1 MCGTP
6 TFQREHSTPLRRGFP
21 LSFDSLS
28 LRHVVHDLRDTLL
41 HGSIRHVAQLDATSI
56 AVKITKAGKTQFLMM
71 SAHARHARTH
81 LIERPSAE
89 KRQSYFADFLMT
101 HIGRGTIS
109 GIEQLG
115 WDRVLKITI
124 KPQTDMPIESQS
136 RILIGEFMG
145 KHSNI
150 ILVDESTGKILQSIK
165 HIDETLSRHREI
177 LPGVIYTPPPKPAKL
192 DPLKLDYETFVTLV
206 ENNSEVDWLCL
217 FNQVDGLSPTL
228 AKELLFRADK
238 PNCAE
243 KLWTAYKEIR
253 AYFNPPHGNPLV
265 LVSPKDRSDAIA
277 VSPLP
282 LHQFHGMDSL
292 TFNTM
297 SEALESFCE
306 MVVIRETIQSEQR
319 TLSQVLEKL
328 LDAHDR
334 KIVRLKQD
342 LANAEQA
349 EDYRIKGEL
358 LTGNLHRIQRG
369 TVSVEAQNYYTQEL
383 KQIEIELDPQRS
395 PSENAQGYFK
405 RYTKAKRGRAVISQ
419 LLAESHAEQKVLQS
433 YVSEVRQAETVDK
446 FDAIR
451 EQFVKKGWIKERKN
465 GRPKQ
470 RTASS
475 TFQKFTSPD
484 GFQIYVGRNSK
495 ENDLLLR
502 RIASGRDMW
511 LHTKQIHGSHVL
523 IRNPENKPGIP
534 MPTLLQAAQ
543 IAAFFSKG
551 KHASHVPVDYT
562 WARYVVKPKGSAP
575 GYVHYSREKTLY
587 VEPGLPDTR

>member
-1 MCGTP
+1 M
-6 TFQREHSTPLRRGFP
+6 
-21 LSFDSLS
+21 SFDSLT
-28 LRHVVHDLRDTLL
+28 LRHVIHDLREKLL
-41 HGSIRHVAQLDATSI
+41 HGSIRHVVQLDATSI
-56 AVKITKAGKTQFLMM
+56 AVKVAKAGKTQFLMM
-71 SAHARHARTH
+71 AAHARHARTH
-81 LIERPSAE
+81 LIERPPE
-89 KRQSYFADFLMT
+89 GKKQSYFADFLMT
-101 HIGRGTIS
+101 HIGRSAIS
-109 GIEQLG
+109 DIEQLG

-124 KPQTDMPIESQS
+124 KPQSDALIESQS
-136 RILIGEFMG
+136 RVLIGEFMG

-150 ILVDESTGKILQSIK
+150 ILVDESTGKILQSLK

-177 LPGVIYTPPPKPAKL
+177 LPGVIYTPPPLPTKL
-192 DPLKLDYETFVTLV
+192 DPMKLNHETFVALV
-206 ENNSEVDWLCL
+206 GNNAEIDWRRL
-217 FNQVDGLSPTL
+217 FNQIDGLSPTL
-228 AKELLFRADK
+228 AKEVLFRADE
-238 PNCAE
+238 PSCAD
-243 KLWTAYKEIR
+243 KLWTAYREIT
-253 AYFNPPHGNPLV
+253 ACFNPPNGNPQV
-265 LVSPKDRSDAIA
+265 LVNPKNHNNPVA

-282 LHQFHGMDSL
+282 LHQFRGVDNL
-292 TFNTM
+292 RFDTM
-297 SEALESFCE
+297 SEALNAYYD
-306 MVVIRETIQSEQR
+306 MVVVKETIQSER
-319 TLSQVLEKL
+319 RALRQVLEKL
-328 LDAHDR
+328 LDAADR
-334 KIVRLKQD
+334 KIARLKHD

-369 TVSVEAQNYYTQEL
+369 TASIEAQNYYAPEL
-383 KQIEIELDPQRS
+383 NNVEIELDPTLS

-405 RYTKAKRGRAVISQ
+405 KYTKAKRGRSVINQ
-419 LLAESHAEQKVLQS
+419 LIADSCAEREALQS
-433 YVSEVRQAETVDK
+433 YVSEVQQAETADELE
-446 FDAIR
+446 AIR
-451 EQFVKKGWIKERKN
+451 EEFVKKGWIKERKN
-465 GRPKQ
+465 GRTKQ
-470 RTASS
+470 RTAGS
-475 TFQKFTSPD
+475 TFQKYTSPD

-587 VEPGLPDTR
+587 VEPGLPDSR

>member
-1 MCGTP
+1 LT
-6 TFQREHSTPLRRGFP
+6 
-21 LSFDSLS
+21 
-28 LRHVVHDLRDTLL
+28 LRHVIHDFRDKLL
-41 HGSIRHVAQLDATSI
+41 HGSIRHVVQLDATSI
-56 AVKITKAGKTQFLMM
+56 AVKITKASKTQFLMM

-81 LIERPSAE
+81 LIQRPSGE
-89 KRQSYFADFLMT
+89 KKQSYFADCLMT
-101 HIGRGTIS
+101 HIGHGTIS
-109 GIEQLG
+109 EIEQID

-124 KPQTDMPIESQS
+124 KPQSDAPLESQS
-136 RILIGEFMG
+136 RVLIGEFMG

-150 ILVDESTGKILQSIK
+150 ILADETTGKILQSIK

-177 LPGVIYTPPPKPAKL
+177 LPGVTYMPPPRPVKL
-192 DPLKLDYETFVTLV
+192 DPLKLDYATFVTLV
-206 ENNSEVDWLCL
+206 ENNSEVDWRCL
-217 FNQVDGLSPTL
+217 FDQIDGLSPTL
-228 AKELLFRADK
+228 AKEVLFRADK
-238 PNCAE
+238 PRCAE
-243 KLWTAYKEIR
+243 KLWAAYNEIK
-253 AYFNPPHGNPLV
+253 AYFNPSHGNPLV
-265 LVSPKDRSDAIA
+265 LVSPRDHNDPVA

-297 SEALESFCE
+297 SEALDSFCE

-328 LDAHDR
+328 LDATDR

-369 TVSVEAQNYYTQEL
+369 TASVEAQNYYTQEL
-383 KQIEIELDPQRS
+383 NKIEIELDPQRS

-405 RYTKAKRGRAVISQ
+405 RYTKAKRGRSVISQ
-419 LLAESHAEQKVLQS
+419 LLAEGHAEQKVLQS

-446 FDAIR
+446 LDAIR
-451 EQFVKKGWIKERKN
+451 EEFIKKGWIKEKKN

-470 RTASS
+470 RTANS
-475 TFQKFTSPD
+475 TFQKYTSPD

-551 KHASHVPVDYT
+551 KHASYVPVDYT

-587 VEPGLPDTR
+587 VEPRLPDTRKDGAKAHYVNNRKP

>member
-1 MCGTP
+1 MP
-6 TFQREHSTPLRRGFP
+6 
-21 LSFDSLS
+21 FDSLV
-28 LRHVVHDLRDTLL
+28 LRHVVHNLRDELL
-41 HGSIRHVAQLDATSI
+41 HGGIRHIEQLDATSI
-56 AVKITKAGKTQFLMM
+56 AVKVAKAGKTQFLMM

-81 LIERPSAE
+81 LIERPSE
-89 KRQSYFADFLMT
+89 GQRQSYFADFLMT

-124 KPQTDMPIESQS
+124 KPQSDGPMESQS
-136 RILIGEFMG
+136 RVLIGEFMG

-150 ILVDESTGKILQSIK
+150 ILVDEPSGKILQSIK

-177 LPGVIYTPPPKPAKL
+177 LPGVIYTPPHQPAKL
-192 DPLKLDYETFVTLV
+192 DPLKLDYEAFVSLV
-206 ENNSEVDWLCL
+206 EENSEVDWRCL

-228 AKELLFRADK
+228 AKELLFRTDK

-243 KLWTAYKEIR
+243 ELWAAYKEIR
-253 AYFNPPHGNPLV
+253 AYFNPQDGNPLV
-265 LVSPKDRSDAIA
+265 FVNPRDDNSPVA
-277 VSPLP
+277 VSPCP
-282 LHQFHGMDSL
+282 LHQFHGVDSL
-292 TFNTM
+292 GFNTI
-297 SEALESFCE
+297 SEALNFFYD
-306 MVVIRETIQSEQR
+306 MVITKETVQSKR
-319 TLSQVLEKL
+319 HTLRQALEKL
-328 LDAHDR
+328 LDTVNR
-334 KIVRLKQD
+334 RIVRLTED

-369 TVSVEAQNYYTQEL
+369 SASIETQNYYAPGL
-383 KQIEIELDPQRS
+383 NKIEIALDPKLS

-405 RYTKAKRGRAVISQ
+405 KYTKAKRGRAVINQ
-419 LLAESHAEQKVLQS
+419 LIAESYAEQKILQS
-433 YVSEVRQAETVDK
+433 YVSEVQQAETLDK
-446 FDAIR
+446 LDAIR
-451 EQFVKKGWIKERKN
+451 IEFTKKGWIKEKKI
-465 GRPKQ
+465 GRSKQ
-470 RTASS
+470 QTESS
-475 TFQKFTSPD
+475 TFQRFTSPD

-511 LHTKQIHGSHVL
+511 LHTKQIRGSHVL

-575 GYVHYSREKTLY
+575 GNVHYSREKTLY
-587 VEPGLPDTR
+587 VEPGLPGTR

>member
-1 MCGTP
+1 M
-6 TFQREHSTPLRRGFP
+6 
-21 LSFDSLS
+21 SFDSLV
-28 LRHVVHDLRDTLL
+28 LRHVVHNLRDELL
-41 HGSIRHVAQLDATSI
+41 HGSIRHVEQLDATSI
-56 AVKITKAGKTQFLMM
+56 AVKVAKAGKTQFLMM

-81 LIERPSAE
+81 LIERPSE
-89 KRQSYFADFLMT
+89 GKRQSYFADFLMT

-124 KPQTDMPIESQS
+124 KPQSDVPMESQS
-136 RILIGEFMG
+136 RVLIGEFMG

-177 LPGVIYTPPPKPAKL
+177 LPGVIYTPPHQPAKL
-192 DPLKLDYETFVTLV
+192 DPLKLDYEAFVSLV
-206 ENNSEVDWLCL
+206 EENSDVNWRCL

-228 AKELLFRADK
+228 AKELLFRTDK
-238 PNCAE
+238 PNCAGE
-243 KLWTAYKEIR
+243 LWAAYKEIR
-253 AYFNPPHGNPLV
+253 AYFNPSHVNPLV
-265 LVSPKDRSDAIA
+265 FVNPREDNDPVA
-277 VSPLP
+277 VSPCP
-282 LHQFHGMDSL
+282 LHQFHGVDSL
-292 TFNTM
+292 EFNTM
-297 SEALESFCE
+297 SEALNFYYD
-306 MVVIRETIQSEQR
+306 MVVTKETVQSKR
-319 TLSQVLEKL
+319 HTLRQALEKL
-328 LDAHDR
+328 LDTVDR
-334 KIVRLKQD
+334 RIARLTED

-369 TVSVEAQNYYTQEL
+369 SASIETQNYYAPGL
-383 KQIEIELDPQRS
+383 NKIEIALDPKLS

-405 RYTKAKRGRAVISQ
+405 KYAKAKRGRSVINQ
-419 LLAESHAEQKVLQS
+419 LIAESYAEQKILQS
-433 YVSEVRQAETVDK
+433 YASEVQQAETLDK
-446 FDAIR
+446 LDAIR
-451 EQFVKKGWIKERKN
+451 EEFTKKGWIKEKKI
-465 GRPKQ
+465 GRSKQ
-470 RTASS
+470 QTESS
-475 TFQKFTSPD
+475 TFQRFTSPD

-511 LHTKQIHGSHVL
+511 LHTKQIRGSHVL

-575 GYVHYSREKTLY
+575 GNVHYSREKTLY
-587 VEPGLPDTR
+587 VEPGLPGTR

>member
-1 MCGTP
+1 M
-6 TFQREHSTPLRRGFP
+6 
-21 LSFDSLS
+21 SFDSLA
-28 LRHVVHDLRDTLL
+28 LRYVVHDLREALL
-41 HGSIRHVAQLDATSI
+41 HGSIRHVSQLDATSI
-56 AVKITKAGKTQFLMM
+56 ALRITKAGKTQFLMM
-71 SAHARHARTH
+71 SVHARHARTH
-81 LIERPSAE
+81 LIERPVAE
-89 KRQSYFADFLMT
+89 QKQSYFADFLMT
-101 HIGRGTIS
+101 HIGRGTIL

-124 KPQTDMPIESQS
+124 KPISDVPIESQP
-136 RILIGEFMG
+136 RVLIGEFMG

-150 ILVDESTGKILQSIK
+150 ILADESTGKILQSIK

-177 LPGVIYTPPPKPAKL
+177 LPGATYTPPPQPAKL
-192 DPLKLDYETFVTLV
+192 DPLKLDYETFVTFI
-206 ENNSEVDWLCL
+206 ENNSEIDWRCL
-217 FNQVDGLSPTL
+217 FNQIDGLSPTL

-243 KLWTAYKEIR
+243 KLWSAYKEIR
-253 AYFNPPHGNPLV
+253 AYFYLLQGNPLV
-265 LVSPKDRSDAIA
+265 FVNSSNLNAPIA

-282 LHQFHGMDSL
+282 LRQFHKTDNL
-292 TFNTM
+292 EFDTM
-297 SEALESFCE
+297 SEALNSFYE
-306 MVVIRETIQSEQR
+306 MVVTKESIQSKQH
-319 TLSQVLEKL
+319 TLRQVLEKL
-328 LDAHDR
+328 LDAANQR
-334 KIVRLKQD
+334 IVRLSQD

-369 TVSVEAQNYYTQEL
+369 AASIETQNYYAPEL
-383 KQIEIELDPQRS
+383 NKIEIALDPTLS

-405 RYTKAKRGRAVISQ
+405 KYTKAKRGRTIINQ
-419 LLAESHAEQKVLQS
+419 LITESCAKRDILQS
-433 YVSEVRQAETVDK
+433 YVSEVQQAETADK
-446 FDAIR
+446 LGAIH
-451 EQFVKKGWIKERKN
+451 EEFIKKGWIKEKKT
-465 GRPKQ
+465 GRSKQ
-470 RTASS
+470 QTASS
-475 TFQKFTSPD
+475 SFQKYTSPD

-502 RIASGRDMW
+502 RVASGRDMW

-534 MPTLLQAAQ
+534 MPTLLQAAR

-551 KHASHVPVDYT
+551 KHANHVPVDYT

-587 VEPGLPDTR
+587 VEPRLPGTR

>member
-1 MCGTP
+1 M
-6 TFQREHSTPLRRGFP
+6 
-21 LSFDSLS
+21 SFDSLV
-28 LRHVVHDLRDTLL
+28 LRHMVHDLRDALL
-41 HGSIRHVAQLDATSI
+41 HGSVRHVAQLDATSI
-56 AVKITKAGKTQFLMM
+56 ALKITKAGKAQFLMM

-81 LIERPSAE
+81 LIERPATE
-89 KRQSYFADFLMT
+89 QKQSYFADFLMT

-109 GIEQLG
+109 GVEQLG

-124 KPQTDMPIESQS
+124 KSISDVPVESQT

-150 ILVDESTGKILQSIK
+150 ILADESTGKILQSIK
-165 HIDETLSRHREI
+165 HIDETRSRHREI
-177 LPGVIYTPPPKPAKL
+177 LPGVTYTPPPQPAKL
-192 DPLKLDYETFVTLV
+192 DLLKLNYETFVTLV
-206 ENNSEVDWLCL
+206 DNNSEVDWRFL
-217 FNQVDGLSPTL
+217 FNEIDGLSPTL
-228 AKELLFRADK
+228 AKEILFRADK

-253 AYFNPPHGNPLV
+253 SYFNPPHGNPLV
-265 LVSPKDRSDAIA
+265 FVNANDRNEPVA

-282 LHQFHGMDSL
+282 LHQFHGTDNL
-292 TFNTM
+292 EFDTM
-297 SEALESFCE
+297 SQALNSFYE
-306 MVVIRETIQSEQR
+306 MVITKETIQSKKH
-319 TLSQVLEKL
+319 TLRQVLEKL
-328 LDAHDR
+328 LDAANR
-334 KIVRLKQD
+334 RIVRLNQD

-369 TVSVEAQNYYTQEL
+369 TTSIEAQNYYTPGL
-383 KQIEIELDPQRS
+383 NKVEITLDPKLS

-405 RYTKAKRGRAVISQ
+405 KYTKAKRGRSVLTRLIAKSY
-419 LLAESHAEQKVLQS
+419 AEQKILQS
-433 YVSEVRQAETVDK
+433 YVLEVQQAETADK
-446 FDAIR
+446 LDAMH
-451 EQFVKKGWIKERKN
+451 EEFVKKSWIKEKMV
-465 GRPKQ
+465 GQSKQ
-470 RTASS
+470 QSVSS
-475 TFQKFTSPD
+475 KFQKYNSAD

-562 WARYVVKPKGSAP
+562 WARYVVKPKGSVP

-587 VEPGLPDTR
+587 VEPRLPDTR

>member
-1 MCGTP
+1 M
-6 TFQREHSTPLRRGFP
+6 
-21 LSFDSLS
+21 SFDSLA
-28 LRHVVHDLRDTLL
+28 LRHLIHDFREKLL
-41 HGSIRHVAQLDATSI
+41 HGSIRHVVQLDATSI
-56 AVKITKAGKTQFLMM
+56 ALKIAKADKTQYLMM

-81 LIERPSAE
+81 LIERPSAG
-89 KRQSYFADFLMT
+89 KKQSYFADFLMT

-109 GIEQLG
+109 GIEQIG

-124 KPQTDMPIESQS
+124 KPQSDTLLESPS
-136 RILIGEFMG
+136 RVLIGEFMG

-150 ILVDESTGKILQSIK
+150 ILADESTGKILQSIK
-165 HIDETLSRHREI
+165 HIDETMSRHREI
-177 LPGVIYTPPPKPAKL
+177 LPGVTYIPPPQPAKL
-192 DPLKLDYETFVTLV
+192 DPLMLDCATFVTLI
-206 ENNSEVDWLCL
+206 ENNSVVDWRCL
-217 FNQVDGLSPTL
+217 FNQIDGLSPTL
-228 AKELLFRADK
+228 AKELLFRADDSS
-238 PNCAE
+238 CAE
-243 KLWTAYKEIR
+243 KLWATYKEIR
-253 AYFNPPHGNPLV
+253 AYFNPPYGNPTV
-265 LVSPKDRSDAIA
+265 LVSPKDHTDPVA

-282 LHQFHGMDSL
+282 LHQFHGAGNL
-292 TFNTM
+292 TFDTM
-297 SEALESFCE
+297 SEALNVFYE
-306 MVVIRETIQSEQR
+306 MVVIKETIQSERR
-319 TLSQVLEKL
+319 TLRQALDKL
-328 LDAHDR
+328 LDAANR
-334 KIVRLKQD
+334 KIARLKHD

-369 TVSVEAQNYYTQEL
+369 TASIEAQNYYAPGL
-383 KQIEIELDPQRS
+383 NNIEIELDPKLS

-405 RYTKAKRGRAVISQ
+405 KYTKAKRGRSVISQ
-419 LLAESHAEQKVLQS
+419 LIAESQAEQKVLQS
-433 YVSEVRQAETVDK
+433 YVSEIQQAKTADEL
-446 FDAIR
+446 DAIR
-451 EQFVKKGWIKERKN
+451 EEFVKKGWVKERKS
-465 GRPKQ
+465 GRSKR
-470 RTASS
+470 RTAGS
-475 TFQKFTSPD
+475 TFQKYTSPD

-502 RIASGRDMW
+502 RVASGRDMW

-587 VEPGLPDTR
+587 VEPGLPETR

>member
-1 MCGTP
+1 M
-6 TFQREHSTPLRRGFP
+6 
-21 LSFDSLS
+21 SFDSLA
-28 LRHVVHDLRDTLL
+28 LRHVVHDLRDKLL

-56 AVKITKAGKTQFLMM
+56 ALKITIAGKSQFLMM

-81 LIERPSAE
+81 LIERPATE
-89 KRQSYFADFLMT
+89 QKQSYFADFLMT

-124 KPQTDMPIESQS
+124 KPISDVPVESQS
-136 RILIGEFMG
+136 RVLIGEFMG

-150 ILVDESTGKILQSIK
+150 ILADESTGKILQSIK

-177 LPGVIYTPPPKPAKL
+177 LPGVTYTPPPQPAKL

-206 ENNSEVDWLCL
+206 ENNSDVDWRCL
-217 FNQVDGLSPTL
+217 FNQIDGLSPTL

-243 KLWTAYKEIR
+243 KLWRAYKEIN
-253 AYFNPPHGNPLV
+253 AYFNPFHGNPLV
-265 LVSPKDRSDAIA
+265 LVSPIDHNDPVA
-277 VSPLP
+277 VAPLP
-282 LHQFHGMDSL
+282 LHQFHGMDNL
-292 TFNTM
+292 GFNTM
-297 SEALESFCE
+297 SEALNSFYV
-306 MVVIRETIQSEQR
+306 MVVTKETIQSKQH
-319 TLSQVLEKL
+319 TLRQVLEKL
-328 LDAHDR
+328 LETANR
-334 KIVRLKQD
+334 RIIRLKQD

-349 EDYRIKGEL
+349 DDYRIKGEL
-358 LTGNLHRIQRG
+358 ITGNLHRIQRG
-369 TVSVEAQNYYTQEL
+369 TTSIEAQNYYTPGL
-383 KQIEIELDPQRS
+383 NKVEIALDPKLS
-395 PSENAQGYFK
+395 PPENAQEYFK
-405 RYTKAKRGRAVISQ
+405 KYTKAKRGRAVINQ
-419 LLAESHAEQKVLQS
+419 LIAESYAEQKVLQS
-433 YVSEVRQAETVDK
+433 YVSEIQQAETVDK
-446 FDAIR
+446 LDAIR
-451 EQFVKKGWIKERKN
+451 EEFVKKGWIKEKKK
-465 GRPKQ
+465 GRSKQ
-470 RTASS
+470 QIASS
-475 TFQKFTSPD
+475 TFQKYASPD

-562 WARYVVKPKGSAP
+562 WARYVVKPKGAAP

-587 VEPGLPDTR
+587 VEPGLPEKR